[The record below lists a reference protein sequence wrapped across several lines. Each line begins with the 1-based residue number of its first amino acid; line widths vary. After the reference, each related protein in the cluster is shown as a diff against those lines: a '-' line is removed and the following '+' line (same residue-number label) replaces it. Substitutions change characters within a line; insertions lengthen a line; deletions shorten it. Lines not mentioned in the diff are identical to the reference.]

1 MPTLLI
7 KHRIWMGFAFIL
19 ILLLINAGISFNG
32 LNDTNSTIN
41 SVIEE
46 SQPLVLE
53 AHKFNEYLAKSSS
66 SLANYLLTKS
76 NFQKQNYLDAMR
88 SASESLALI
97 AAMKKVSQAEQLATA
112 VSNLN
117 AQLKVFQGY
126 EERMLSLATNNME
139 NEIALQYAAQTINPQ
154 SNQILGTLSTMIMSE
169 LEEDFDME
177 RVQWL
182 SKLQDVRYNF
192 QRTVSDVRIFLTR
205 PEASIKKNML
215 TSFEQTLTK
224 FEAFDQY
231 EELYNFEQEDGV
243 LALGKLFKQYPK
255 DMQIMIGKN
264 ENKSRRM
271 DAYLLDSEILPLV
284 IKMQD
289 GIDRLVKNETDIM
302 KQSSQALLADVDT
315 GLKIQMSLAVA
326 ASILGIF
333 VAFIISRM
341 VTVPLNQTVIALQDV
356 ARGEG
361 DLTRRLEVKSADEF
375 GSLAEAFNQFSI
387 KLQSLMQDVSTSSSQ
402 LISSSEQMGQVVSGT
417 QEHIGTHNLQI
428 DEIVDAIDTMAH
440 KVQNVVDHTNEAAE
454 LAEQTNQNAR
464 EGKSIVNQ
472 SLESSHQL
480 AQDVDKAAQ
489 VINDLETD
497 VESISGVL
505 DVIRG
510 IADQTNLLALNAAI
524 EAARAGEQGRGFAVV
539 ADEVRTLASR
549 TQESTEEI
557 QAMIQRLQSGSMNAV
572 EVMKD
577 GKNKATEGL
586 GHARQAGESLE
597 KISLA
602 VEGMLG
608 MNREIATATDEQ
620 GKSASQMSKN
630 AAAINELS
638 EQTTNSS
645 NVTAETSLQVSELA
659 KQLQGLICQFKV

>member
-1 MPTLLI
+1 
-7 KHRIWMGFAFIL
+7 
-19 ILLLINAGISFNG
+19 
-32 LNDTNSTIN
+32 
-41 SVIEE
+41 
-46 SQPLVLE
+46 
-53 AHKFNEYLAKSSS
+53 
-66 SLANYLLTKS
+66 
-76 NFQKQNYLDAMR
+76 MR